1 MEAKVSQLTIVV
13 KDQAKALEFYTEKVG
28 WEKRTDV
35 TPPGSYRWVTVAPKG
50 VDLEFAL
57 WQVGS
62 ATDPTQAA
70 WSREWAPARAPPVT
84 LRVADCKQAYAELS
98 GRGVPFVA
106 PPKEYPWGIAATFKD
121 LDGNL
126 FSISQPAAW
135 PKP

>member
-1 MEAKVSQLTIVV
+1 MEAKISQLTIVV
-13 KDQAKALEFYTEKVG
+13 KDQAKALEFYTQKVG

-50 VDLEFAL
+50 VELEIAL

-70 WSREWAPARAPPVT
+70 WSREWAPARAPPVV
-84 LRVADCKQAYAELS
+84 LRVGDCKKAYEELHA
-98 GRGVPFVA
+98 RGVPFVA
-106 PPKEYPWGIAATFKD
+106 PPKEYPWGIAATFQD
-121 LDGNL
+121 PDGNL